1 MMEKPSYIGLAHEL
15 IHAQRIV
22 KGISIIGEDNY
33 LFHLLYLDTSFKNM
47 RVFAWKR
54 SFVPQEDRYVIGI
67 DLPKDYGGITEN
79 KIREEHDN
87 IKQRRV
93 Y

>member
-1 MMEKPSYIGLAHEL
+1 MMERPSYIGLAHEL

-22 KGISIIGEDNY
+22 KGISIIEEGNY

-67 DLPKDYGGITEN
+67 DLNKNYNGITEN
-79 KIREEHDN
+79 MIRAEHGLG
-87 IKQRRV
+87 KRMA
-93 Y
+93 